1 MAQPTKTAAMI
12 FTKVMREKF
21 NAQNVNSIWRDFRKV
36 HGYRDVALI
45 S

>member
-1 MAQPTKTAAMI
+1 VAQPTKTAAMT
-12 FTKVMREKF
+12 FPKLMREKF